1 MSFALRGRKIGTITY
16 GAGQTNSLLIDRDG
30 VVAEYFIRLRYTLT
44 IGSAGAAV
52 GPFFN
57 ALARPMRRV
66 TIQIGGRDTVV
77 DLSGEMLAA
86 RALFDY
92 GTQAQGMGDTVV
104 LTAESATAY
113 DIVIP
118 LARFMP
124 RGRRPDDCGDDL
136 RNTSQATISITWG
149 AGDGTDQF
157 TTPQSGTA
165 VSAVTCDVY
174 ANYLVADRSMPF
186 NGMVRDL
193 REVVA
198 QPTASNSAFAQI
210 IDSRSGYFISS
221 IVLATLDDSIGSN
234 AILNN
239 LQVVQ
244 GSWTWLDLAAAMLR
258 GRNKVQYSLET
269 LQTGLYAWDARMF
282 GEFTQMVN
290 TDPSK
295 VSADLQLVQ
304 DITFA
309 SSITTLKYSIES
321 MRPPA
326 WL

>member
-1 MSFALRGRKIGTITY
+1 
-16 GAGQTNSLLIDRDG
+16 
-30 VVAEYFIRLRYTLT
+30 
-44 IGSAGAAV
+44 
-52 GPFFN
+52 
-57 ALARPMRRV
+57 
-66 TIQIGGRDTVV
+66 
-77 DLSGEMLAA
+77 
-86 RALFDY
+86 
-92 GTQAQGMGDTVV
+92 
-104 LTAESATAY
+104 
-113 DIVIP
+113 
-118 LARFMP
+118 
-124 RGRRPDDCGDDL
+124 
-136 RNTSQATISITWG
+136 
-149 AGDGTDQF
+149 
-157 TTPQSGTA
+157 
-165 VSAVTCDVY
+165 
-174 ANYLVADRSMPF
+174 MPF

-234 AILNN
+234 SILNN

>member
-44 IGSAGAAV
+44 IGGGGNAV
-52 GPFFN
+52 GPFFQT
-57 ALARPMRRV
+57 LARPIQRLTV
-66 TIQIGGRDTVV
+66 QIGGRDTVV
-77 DLSGEMLAA
+77 DLSGEMLAL

-92 GTQAQGMGDTVV
+92 GTPAQGMSDSVV
-104 LTAESATAY
+104 LTAGSATAY
-113 DIVIP
+113 DIILP

-136 RNTSQATISITWG
+136 RNTSQATIAITWG
-149 AGDGTDQF
+149 PGTGADQF

-165 VSAVTCDVY
+165 MSSVSCDIY
-174 ANYLVADRSMPF
+174 ANYLVADRSVPF

-198 QPTASNSAFAQI
+198 QPQASNTSYATI

-221 IVLATLDDSIGSN
+221 ILVATLDDSIGSN

-244 GSWTWLDLAAAMLR
+244 GSWTWLDLQAAMLR
-258 GRNKVQYSLET
+258 GRNKVQYSLES
-269 LQTGLYAWDARMF
+269 LATGAYAWDARMF

-290 TDPSK
+290 TDPNK

-309 SSITTLKYSIES
+309 SSVTTLKYSIES